1 MKWDVFYE
9 KFVNCPLITPQMV
22 YALGGDWRCMQVQMS
37 RWVKGGKLIKLAREK
52 YVFSPLYQK
61 KGFSE
66 VYVANHL
73 VYPSYVSLEY
83 ALSFF
88 GWIPEA
94 VFSVTSVTP
103 LRPIA
108 YQTLSGN
115 FVYRHLKKE
124 MFWGYESQSER
135 MKEAMI
141 ACPEKALLDTFYFWT
156 GEISKA
162 RVDEMRFQNLDQINI
177 PKLLQFTE
185 KTKSK
190 KLHKIVNRF
199 LLPLIEEEKKA
210 A

>member
-1 MKWDVFYE
+1 MKWEAFYE
-9 KFVNCPLITPQMV
+9 KFSNCSIMTPHMV
-22 YALGGDWRCMQVQMS
+22 YALGGNWRCMQVQMS
-37 RWVKGGKLIKLAREK
+37 RWVRGGKLIKLAREK

-61 KGFSE
+61 KEFPE

-88 GWIPEA
+88 ALIPEA

-103 LRPIA
+103 LRPCA

-124 MFWGYESQSER
+124 MFWGYESESER
-135 MKEAMI
+135 AREAMI
-141 ACPEKALLDTFYFWT
+141 ACPEKALLDTFYFWA

-162 RVDEMRFQNLDQINI
+162 RVIEMRFQNLDQLNI
-177 PKLLQFTE
+177 DKLLHMTQKTE
-185 KTKSK
+185 SQ
-190 KLHKIVNRF
+190 KLLKIVTRF